1 MKRISIV
8 LLMLLVLCGFV
19 FASGKSEDTSSSS
32 DDEIVITYAFW
43 GSPDA
48 IGVEADVIAAFEAKY
63 PNIHVEPVVSG
74 YNDYHTKLLTMIAGG
89 SAPDVMRI
97 STQYLPDLA
106 SSGGLLDI
114 GAEAEKRGYDLSM
127 YYEEGVEDCSYEDIC
142 YGLPWGTAPVYMLVN
157 VDMFEEAG
165 IPLPSYDWTIEEF
178 DQIVRALSKGE
189 GEDRQYGFAMEI
201 QSDLYPMYPY
211 VWANGGDLLDET
223 RTKFTFDQPEA
234 YEAIQM
240 IADLYQDGCMPP
252 ETLMVGTQTASV
264 PSWFINDKVAMFQG
278 TAANILTIQQSGK
291 RFEVWPL
298 PSQPGVPTTVVK
310 SNATAIS
317 KDSKN
322 LEAAWLFA
330 TFARGDEGESLYME
344 AKRVPPS
351 IKGEKYWDLYLG
363 DGEYPTNIQEVTDLV
378 FGTYGRLAP
387 VRKGY
392 LELEQLLTPI
402 CQNIMLGNTTA
413 KEAMTEIA
421 PNAQAILDRSN

>member
-48 IGVEADVIAAFEAKY
+48 IGVEADIIAAFEAKY

-127 YYEEGVEDCSYEDIC
+127 YYEQGLEDCSYEDIC

-178 DQIVRALSKGE
+178 DQITCS
-189 GEDRQYGFAMEI
+189 F
-201 QSDLYPMYPY
+201 
-211 VWANGGDLLDET
+211 
-223 RTKFTFDQPEA
+223 
-234 YEAIQM
+234 
-240 IADLYQDGCMPP
+240 
-252 ETLMVGTQTASV
+252 
-264 PSWFINDKVAMFQG
+264 
-278 TAANILTIQQSGK
+278 K
-291 RFEVWPL
+291 R
-298 PSQPGVPTTVVK
+298 
-310 SNATAIS
+310 
-317 KDSKN
+317 
-322 LEAAWLFA
+322 
-330 TFARGDEGESLYME
+330 
-344 AKRVPPS
+344 
-351 IKGEKYWDLYLG
+351 
-363 DGEYPTNIQEVTDLV
+363 
-378 FGTYGRLAP
+378 
-387 VRKGY
+387 
-392 LELEQLLTPI
+392 
-402 CQNIMLGNTTA
+402 
-413 KEAMTEIA
+413 
-421 PNAQAILDRSN
+421 